1 MSSPRIA
8 VIIAAAGAGE
18 RMGNIRKQYL
28 QLDGRPLLSHSIER
42 FLSCPG
48 VHSIVIALP
57 EDDVRDPPT
66 WLLERDPRVTLVAGG
81 THRGESVHNALRA
94 IPEDSD
100 IVLVH
105 DAARPL
111 VSEGVIGRVVAE
123 ATLGRGAVPAI
134 PVADTIKRVGVGLRI
149 TETPDRST
157 LWRAQTPQGF
167 PRQMLLDAYNKAAA
181 DGVLGTDDAALV
193 ERAGG
198 EVVVVQGAFEN
209 IKITTR
215 EDIAYAEAL
224 LAGDQP

>member
-1 MSSPRIA
+1 
-8 VIIAAAGAGE
+8 
-18 RMGNIRKQYL
+18 
-28 QLDGRPLLSHSIER
+28 LSYSLER

-48 VHSIVIALP
+48 VESIVLALP
-57 EDDVRDPPT
+57 SEDVDDPPV
-66 WLLERDPRVTLVAGG
+66 WLRERDPRVTFVAGG

-94 IPEDSD
+94 IPVHSD

-111 VSEGVIGRVVAE
+111 VSESVIARVVAE
-123 ATLGRGAVPAI
+123 ATLGRGAVPAM

-149 TETPDRST
+149 EDTPDRST

-167 PRQMLLDAYNKAAA
+167 PLRMLLDAYEHAAA

-193 ERAGG
+193 ERMRG
-198 EVVVVQGAFEN
+198 EVVVVQGAPEN
-209 IKITTR
+209 IKITTP

-224 LAGDQP
+224 LSGAQ